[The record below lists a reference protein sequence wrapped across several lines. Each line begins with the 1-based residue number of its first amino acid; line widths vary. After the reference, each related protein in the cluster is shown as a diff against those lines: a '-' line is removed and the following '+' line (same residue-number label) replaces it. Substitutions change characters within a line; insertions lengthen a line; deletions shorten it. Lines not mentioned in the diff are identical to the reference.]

1 MLIFIPTLII
11 CVNLQCEFQQAQ
23 TYYLKERECLQQI
36 ELQKQ
41 LITAIAATE
50 KIPTLVEGTCIT
62 ARVNLVNADLKT
74 SPHSIQF

>member
-23 TYYLKERECLQQI
+23 TYYLKEKECLQQI

-62 ARVNLVNADLKT
+62 ARVNLVNAELKT
-74 SPHSIQF
+74 SPHSIQL

>member
-23 TYYLKERECLQQI
+23 TYYLKERECLQQV

-74 SPHSIQF
+74 SPHSIQL

>member
-62 ARVNLVNADLKT
+62 ARVNLVNAELKT
-74 SPHSIQF
+74 SPHSIQL